1 MIPEAPQTRTAFC
14 KAFTFLVAWLVV
26 TGWGLSCLN
35 ALRWIEVVSL
45 PGLATAVW
53 LARRWGGS
61 EASFWRSLREPLSYW
76 PFLLV
81 AGLGLLGQ
89 WLYPPTM
96 LDSLTYRLPRLFLWL
111 QNGNLQHVM
120 TAEPRLDYMPQTWG
134 LATLPLVQLAGDQLV
149 WVWTFASWIV
159 LYLLAYDWALELN
172 GDIKKS
178 RLMAFLASTS
188 TFAVL
193 QAASS
198 ANDLFAGVLALLA
211 LRFVMNFE
219 RTRAGWEINWAVLA
233 FCIAAGTKPHFAVFG
248 LPLTVWFF
256 LSPSRPWKAFRWA
269 WLPAVLAVW
278 LLCSPVPSFY
288 LNFQSYGNWSG
299 AGQDVSIKGKSPV
312 WNLVLGG
319 AMIGWQSLQPPVDPA
334 SSWLNRQLDRLVPET
349 YLVKKV
355 PRFNLR
361 AYPVSLVDGAALG
374 LVTSTLF
381 VLGVVMA
388 WRGNPAAWRSWQS
401 LALAAGL
408 LGILLALSIFV
419 SGSSGRAFAGFLYL
433 GLPLALV
440 GWNRMQAKMLNWSLY
455 LSLGSSLLV
464 LVLFPSHPL
473 WPVRWVQQQLAGTPR
488 FQRLAQQ
495 MEPYIEYSERA
506 DTGEALMQAIPRNA
520 CRVAILVGD
529 DRPLLPLFRPY
540 SLHRELLFL
549 PPHAAPRDL
558 NGLAADYVVTGG
570 GAEVEYPELLEYL
583 KATNDWQLI
592 MEKDYISKLARGP
605 ESWRLYRLNQGA
617 RRIAK
622 GRFTPPQAGVH

>member
-26 TGWGLSCLN
+26 TGWGLSSLN
-35 ALRWIEVVSL
+35 ALRWIGVVSL

-61 EASFWRSLREPLSYW
+61 GASFWRSLREPLGYW

-89 WLYPPTM
+89 LLYPPTM

-120 TAEPRLDYMPQTWG
+120 AAEPRLDYMPQTWG
-134 LATLPLVQLAGDQLV
+134 LATLPLAQLAGDQLV

-172 GDIKKS
+172 GDVKKS
-178 RLMAFLASTS
+178 RLMAFLASAS

-248 LPLTVWFF
+248 LPLTLWFF

-269 WLPAVLAVW
+269 WLPAVLGVW

-288 LNFQSYGNWSG
+288 LNLKSYGNWSG
-299 AGQDVSIKGKSPV
+299 LDHGANLKGKSPL

-319 AMIGWQSLQPPVDPA
+319 TMIGWQSLQPPVNPA
-334 SSWLNRQLDRLVPET
+334 SAWLNRQLNRLVPEPALT
-349 YLVKKV
+349 QKV
-355 PRFNLR
+355 PRFGLQT
-361 AYPVSLVDGAALG
+361 YPVTMVDGATLG
-374 LVTSTLF
+374 LVTSVLF
-381 VLGVVMA
+381 IAGIWLA
-388 WRGNPAAWRSWQS
+388 IKREHLRWNSWPV
-401 LALAAGL
+401 LALGAGVA
-408 LGILLALSIFV
+408 GIFIALSQFV
-419 SGSSGRAFAGFLYL
+419 SGAAGRAYCGFLFFA
-433 GLPLALV
+433 LPLALM

-506 DTGEALMQAIPRNA
+506 DTGEALMRAIPFSAR
-520 CRVAILVGD
+520 RVVILVGD

-549 PPHAAPRDL
+549 PPHATARDL

-583 KATNDWQLI
+583 KATNDWRLVRQQ
-592 MEKDYISKLARGP
+592 DYTSKLARGP
-605 ESWRLYRLNQGA
+605 EIWRLYRRNRGHSPA
-617 RRIAK
+617 ESGPEK
-622 GRFTPPQAGVH
+622 